1 MEPKIVTRPAFTVVG
16 MLYRGKNENQEIPQL
31 WQAFGP
37 RMGEIVH
44 ASKEPIAYGVM
55 DNYDEETG
63 EFDYVAALKVDSAE
77 DIPEGMLSWQIPESK
92 YAVAACSLPTL
103 HETFHELY
111 HEWLPNSGYERAP
124 GPEFELYDERFDNK
138 DPHSELDLYIPIR

>member
-1 MEPKIVTRPAFTVVG
+1 MIGHVYIGSTIVPGIIHQAAAAQLGIINDDPAYGTLGCLPVCPGFTVD
-16 MLYRGKNENQEIPQL
+16 I
-31 WQAFGP
+31 
-37 RMGEIVH
+37 H
-44 ASKEPIAYGVM
+44 IACVS
-55 DNYDEETG
+55 
-63 EFDYVAALKVDSAE
+63 VADPVKGISFMQE
-77 DIPEGMLSWQIPESK
+77 DIPEGMLSWQILESK